1 MPYNV
6 TKVVSEHGQRT
17 FPRVNGNDI
26 GLYIS
31 YTLKTEERTEGTFS
45 EHITKT
51 TNETCVGIT
60 TQLQTQS
67 PGAPNSLH
75 K

>member
-6 TKVVSEHGQRT
+6 TTVVSEHRQRT

-45 EHITKT
+45 EHISKT